1 MAALWSLSGCSVS
14 VYMENTFK
22 NMLAMRSKWQHGPSA
37 NNLKSVVRNNSAAY
51 KLSSSLPLLYGL
63 LILL

>member
-1 MAALWSLSGCSVS
+1 
-14 VYMENTFK
+14 
-22 NMLAMRSKWQHGPSA
+22 MRSKWQHGPSA

-63 LILL
+63 LIFALIY